1 MQYPW
6 CSKLIFSAGKSA
18 GFAGKSHTVIS
29 DYFEYQVSMTYIVVI
44 SRDLQDRSLYQQ
56 DL

>member
-18 GFAGKSHTVIS
+18 GFASKSHTVIS